1 MASIATNQQQANNT
15 QQANNDNWKDSIKAP
30 AKDGRFKTE
39 DVTKTKG
46 NEFEDFFLKRE
57 LLMGIFEKGFE
68 RPSPIQEEAIPIA
81 LAGRNILAR
90 AKNGTGKTGAY
101 VIPTLE
107 KLDLKLTHIQALLL
121 VQTRELALQTSAVV
135 RDLGKHMKINIMIST
150 GGTTVMI
157 LCAYKVSC
165 ISW

>member
-46 NEFEDFFLKRE
+46 NEFEDFLKTYE

-68 RPSPIQEEAIPIA
+68 RTSPIQEEAIQ
-81 LAGRNILAR
+81 L
-90 AKNGTGKTGAY
+90 
-101 VIPTLE
+101 
-107 KLDLKLTHIQALLL
+107 H
-121 VQTRELALQTSAVV
+121 
-135 RDLGKHMKINIMIST
+135 
-150 GGTTVMI
+150 
-157 LCAYKVSC
+157 
-165 ISW
+165 